1 MRNLLSLKDLNVQFS
16 QGKQVFPAIKGAS
29 LEIKENEIV
38 GLVGESGSGKTI
50 TTLAITRILPF
61 NAQIASGEA
70 IFEDTDLLKIEE
82 DKLQDVRG
90 KSIAYIFQEPVMF
103 LNPILTI
110 GAQVVEAV
118 AIHQVKGRLNARV
131 RAIELLRQV
140 ALPFPEEIFFNYP
153 HQLSGGMNQR
163 VMIAQAL
170 ASNPKLLIADEPTT
184 NLDVDTER
192 EILDL
197 IFKLRKNVGFSCL
210 FISHNLGLIKRVCQR
225 VYVMYKGQI
234 VEEGDLDR
242 IFNNPQHEHTKA
254 LVGAYLTL
262 GDTLSIGK
270 KGVPNN

>member
-61 NAQIASGEA
+61 NAQIISGEA
-70 IFEDTDLLKIEE
+70 IFDGVDLLKIEE
-82 DKLQDVRG
+82 NRLPDVRG

-110 GAQVVEAV
+110 GAQVTEAV
-118 AIHQVKGRLNARV
+118 AIHQVKNRLNAR
-131 RAIELLRQV
+131 ATAMELLRQV
-140 ALPFPEEIFFNYP
+140 ALPLPEEIFFDYP
-153 HQLSGGMNQR
+153 YQLSGGMNQR

-192 EILDL
+192 EILEL
-197 IFKLRKNVGFSCL
+197 ILNLQENVGFSCL

-225 VYVMYKGQI
+225 VYVMYKGQT
-234 VEEGDLDR
+234 VEEGERDR

-254 LVGAYLTL
+254 LVNAYLRI
-262 GDTLSIGK
+262 GD
-270 KGVPNN
+270 